1 MGVSSSEP
9 SFTVFHIGRAAGAT
23 TSASRLRYASA
34 ETRASRLRYTSAETR
49 ASRLRYASA
58 TIGDTM
64 TAAVRGAAA

>member
-23 TSASRLRYASA
+23 KGASRLRCEAAS
-34 ETRASRLRYTSAETR
+34 
-49 ASRLRYASA
+49 
-58 TIGDTM
+58 IGDTM

>member
-9 SFTVFHIGRAAGAT
+9 SFTVFHIGRAAGAA
-23 TSASRLRYASA
+23 TS
-34 ETRASRLRYTSAETR
+34 

>member
-23 TSASRLRYASA
+23 TN
-34 ETRASRLRYTSAETR
+34 

-58 TIGDTM
+58 TTSASRLRCVAAPIGDTM